1 MSRHRSHPRTAFSA
15 ALPAMRAPGAGRPRR
30 TGSRPR
36 LPRKTGP
43 EPSLEEQS
51 VAAFSAM
58 GFLKGLLIR
67 LGITAAAFWLATLLI
82 PGITLDADSATETV
96 TTLVFVAAIFGVVN
110 AVLQPIIKTVGCG
123 LYLLTL
129 GLIALVV
136 NGLLFQLTS
145 WIAGEAGLPFNVDG
159 FWPAAVLGALF
170 VGVVTWLLGAIF
182 DRD

>member
-1 MSRHRSHPRTAFSA
+1 
-15 ALPAMRAPGAGRPRR
+15 
-30 TGSRPR
+30 
-36 LPRKTGP
+36 
-43 EPSLEEQS
+43 
-51 VAAFSAM
+51 M